1 MSRQRLRQIN
11 STRKARAD
19 VRSRE
24 VANEVALGKSVK
36 ELAVEK
42 NVTVRTIN
50 RDLARYRER
59 GKNAIEGEVAQEQ
72 LGQILEKWDEI
83 ESDKTMTGAEKHLA
97 WARWMKL
104 QIMLTGTAAPTRAI
118 VGHVKGPQLD
128 ALYLDVRQELLNL
141 SDEDKQEALR
151 LMREFAK
158 SRRKPVVVD
167 AMLISEGDR
176 ADLS

>member
-11 STRKARAD
+11 STRKARAEL
-19 VRSRE
+19 RSHE
-24 VANEVALGKSVK
+24 VANEVAAGKPVK
-36 ELAVEK
+36 QVAEEK
-42 NVTVRTIN
+42 KVTIRTIN

-83 ESDKTMTGAEKHLA
+83 ENDRSMTGAEKHLA

-118 VGHVKGPQLD
+118 VGHISANHD
-128 ALYLDVRQELLNL
+128 RAYLEFKKATAGL
-141 SDEDKQEALR
+141 SDEQ
-151 LMREFAK
+151 REQ
-158 SRRKPVVVD
+158 V
-167 AMLISEGDR
+167 
-176 ADLS
+176 LSLARSLTRPASVIDSSWFPPELESGS